1 MKTTATIEMKR
12 MATAEMKRVAT
23 AEMNHLCRV
32 RNWHI
37 SRPAA
42 LLTRVMSFLLGEK
55 LSTAKAL
62 HLLNALAAGT
72 CAFLFGGLSL
82 LAQVLFLLWLLMAIW
97 QYRKA

>member
-12 MATAEMKRVAT
+12 MATAEMNP
-23 AEMNHLCRV
+23 MCHV
-32 RNWHI
+32 RSWHI
-37 SRPAA
+37 SRLAA

-62 HLLNALAAGT
+62 HLLNALTAGT
-72 CAFLFGGLSL
+72 CAFLFGGFSL
-82 LAQVLFLLWLLMAIW
+82 LAQLLFLLWVLIGIW